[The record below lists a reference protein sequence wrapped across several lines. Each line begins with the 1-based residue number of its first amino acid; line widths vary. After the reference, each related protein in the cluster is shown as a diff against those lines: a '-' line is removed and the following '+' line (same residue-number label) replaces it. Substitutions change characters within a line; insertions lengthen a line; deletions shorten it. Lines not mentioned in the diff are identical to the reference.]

1 MGGAMGGA
9 ILQQGVIVLL
19 WLVFDLYVLCN
30 RLYNFRLSCRTDMT
44 PKMVV

>member
-19 WLVFDLYVLCN
+19 WLLFVYIIFDCHVEL
-30 RLYNFRLSCRTDMT
+30 T
-44 PKMVV
+44 